1 VEPQIAV
8 LIPCLNEELTIGKV
22 LEDFHHELP
31 SATVYVFDNGSTDA
45 TAKIAREHGAI
56 VMKES
61 RQGKGFVVESMFDRI
76 QADVY
81 VMIDG
86 DDTYPVDQVHRL
98 LEPILSA
105 DADMVVGARL
115 SNHSTRSFRPFHVFG
130 NNLVRSLV
138 NWVGQSQLTD
148 IMSGYRAFNRYVVRL
163 IPVVSAGFEVE
174 TEITLQTLYY
184 GRRIVEVDIPYRERP
199 DGSQSKLRT
208 FYDGTRVLWKI
219 FCLFRS
225 FKPLT
230 FFGGFGLMFLLLG
243 LVAGVLPIYDYLTDP
258 DHYVRHVPAAIL
270 ATGSV
275 LLAAGCIFSGIILH
289 ALNWRFRE
297 LHNVFTREQATAPSH
312 NQKARQ

>member
-1 VEPQIAV
+1 
-8 LIPCLNEELTIGKV
+8 
-22 LEDFHHELP
+22 
-31 SATVYVFDNGSTDA
+31 VYVFDNGSMDA

-61 RQGKGFVVESMFDRI
+61 RKGKGFVVESMFDRI

-115 SNHSTRSFRPFHVFG
+115 SNYSTRSFRPFHVFG

-138 NWVGQSQLTD
+138 NWVGQSRLTD
-148 IMSGYRAFNRYVVRL
+148 IMSGYRAFNRHVVRF

-184 GRRIVEVDIPYRERP
+184 GRKIVEVEIPYRERP
-199 DGSQSKLRT
+199 EGSQSKLRT
-208 FYDGTRVLWKI
+208 FYDGARVLWKI

-230 FFGGFGLMFLLLG
+230 FFGGIGLMFLLLG
-243 LVAGVLPIYDYLTDP
+243 LVAGILPIYDYLVDP

-270 ATGSV
+270 AIGSI
-275 LLAAGCIFSGIILH
+275 LLGAGCIFSGVILH

-297 LHNVFTREQATAPSH
+297 LHNVFTREQAIAPSQ
-312 NQKARQ
+312 NQRVRK